1 MQNVIVTSTRIETV
15 LKYFMFYLVGG
26 CWVGGQPVGGQRV
39 GGRWLGVE
47 PVVG

>member
-26 CWVGGQPVGGQRV
+26 CWVGGQRV

>member
-26 CWVGGQPVGGQRV
+26 CWVGCQCV

-47 PVVG
+47 PVGG

>member
-15 LKYFMFYLVGG
+15 LKYFMFYLVCG
-26 CWVGGQPVGGQRV
+26 CWVGGQRV